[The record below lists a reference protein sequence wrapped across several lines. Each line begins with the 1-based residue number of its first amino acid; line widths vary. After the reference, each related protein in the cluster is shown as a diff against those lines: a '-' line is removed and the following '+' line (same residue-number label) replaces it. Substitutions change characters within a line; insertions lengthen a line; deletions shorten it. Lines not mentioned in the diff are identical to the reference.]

1 MRLFVITVI
10 CALAACSLY
19 EDGSSSI
26 TRSPPPDAGNHN
38 CGDASKP
45 LPDAGIPP
53 DGYWIDDAPNYPD
66 AGTYL
71 PDAYLAPDAAH

>member
-19 EDGSSSI
+19 EGGSSST
-26 TRSPPPDAGNHN
+26 TRSPAPDAGNHN
-38 CGDASKP
+38 CGDASNP
-45 LPDAGIPP
+45 LPDAGFLP

-66 AGTYL
+66 AATYY
-71 PDAYLAPDAAH
+71 PDAYLPPDAAH